1 MHFLVNWLIA
11 LAALLAAALF
21 MCLRPSRARGVST
34 AGRARRCA
42 CARLVVQAVTGFW
55 AAALMIARALLDGA
69 AAGASPAGFAALT
82 FGALGIAT
90 LAGYWCMCARRLRRP
105 RRLFS
110 GR

>member
-21 MCLRPSRARGVST
+21 MCLRPSRRRGVSA
-34 AGRARRCA
+34 AGRARRFA

-55 AAALMIARALLDGA
+55 AAALMIARALFGNA
-69 AAGASPAGFAALT
+69 ALGASAAGFAALT

-90 LAGYWCMCARRLRRP
+90 LAGYWCMCAWRLRRP
-105 RRLFS
+105 RRLFA